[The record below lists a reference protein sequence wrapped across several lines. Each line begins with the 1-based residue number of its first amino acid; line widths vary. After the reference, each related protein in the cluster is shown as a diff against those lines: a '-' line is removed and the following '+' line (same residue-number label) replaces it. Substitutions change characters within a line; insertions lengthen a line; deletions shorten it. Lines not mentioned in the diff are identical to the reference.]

1 MAGRG
6 NSAVDALFS
15 MLGEA
20 IMARWIATTET
31 FADETFLNDSQP
43 RLIHL
48 AGKIVYCDS
57 AEDLIL
63 LKEAKI
69 LEKHPASVLNFTVGR
84 LQLIREAC
92 QRYSLGKHQRLMTLA
107 IERAGR

>member
-1 MAGRG
+1 
-6 NSAVDALFS
+6 

-20 IMARWIATTET
+20 IMARRIDTTET
-31 FADETFLNDSQP
+31 FAKGALLNDGQP
-43 RLIHL
+43 RLILL
-48 AGKIVYCDS
+48 AGRKVNCDS

-69 LEKHPASVLNFTVGR
+69 LEKHPASVLNFSVGR

-92 QRYSLGKHQRLMTLA
+92 QRYSLGKYQRLVNLA

>member
-1 MAGRG
+1 
-6 NSAVDALFS
+6 

-20 IMARWIATTET
+20 IMVRRIATTDA

-48 AGKIVYCDS
+48 AGRIVYCDS

-63 LKEAKI
+63 LKEARI
-69 LEKHPASVLNFTVGR
+69 LEKHPASILNFTVGR

-92 QRYSLGKHQRLMTLA
+92 QRYSLEKHQRLVNLA
-107 IERAGR
+107 IERARR